1 MNARG
6 LSEESKAQLDW
17 KRYMPVGPIIVTFVV
32 IALWLTFILFYAL
45 FWSTGFNWFQNI
57 IVTIVSVV
65 LVGLV
70 LGATWMIWGMKYAKA
85 M

>member
-1 MNARG
+1 
-6 LSEESKAQLDW
+6 
-17 KRYMPVGPIIVTFVV
+17 MPVGPIIVTFVV

-45 FWSTGFNWFQNI
+45 FCSTGFNWFQNI
-57 IVTIVSVV
+57 IVTIVSIV

-70 LGATWMIWGMKYAKA
+70 LGAAWMIWGMKYAKA

>member
-1 MNARG
+1 MKLRG
-6 LSEESKAQLDW
+6 SSEDSRIQFDW
-17 KRYMPVGPIIVTFVV
+17 KQHMPLGLMILSFVA
-32 IALWLTFILFYAL
+32 IGLWLVFILLYAL

-57 IVTIVSVV
+57 IVTIVSIV

-70 LGATWMIWGMKYAKA
+70 VGAAWTVWGMKYAKA

>member
-1 MNARG
+1 MNPPGSSGEGRT
-6 LSEESKAQLDW
+6 EFDW
-17 KRYMPVGPIIVTFVV
+17 KKHMPVGPIIVTFVA

-57 IVTIVSVV
+57 VVTIVSIV